1 MTGETHMNFEKE
13 LKDALRITQLEK
25 VDKRLDMPSELSP
38 VTSNT
43 KHMPKLNQIITP
55 EPGLPNTNFQKQQV
69 YLREAN
75 EDELRRRPREDEEDI
90 DSMLEKG
97 EEEFEDDGGLG
108 PTEEEGALPDE
119 DITDADLP
127 EPEEQEVPGLPSGSK
142 YTLQQAKGQLDGV
155 IRQWMD
161 LSGNYPEGDKRH
173 NFLEIGER
181 LREITAVI
189 QRDYLEAQ
197 EGI

>member
-1 MTGETHMNFEKE
+1 MNFEKE

-75 EDELRRRPREDEEDI
+75 EDELRRRPREEEEDI

>member
-75 EDELRRRPREDEEDI
+75 EDELRRRPREEEEDI